1 MRRVCSDDSVLRAVG
16 RMEKQEAE
24 RWLRRH
30 LSPAVRPQL
39 QEPWVLDIDTTVKPV
54 YGHQEGA
61 EIGCNPLRK
70 GRPSMAI
77 HTYQMGVTRLVLEVD
92 VEAGNRNHSK
102 YGLPGLGRLLEELRE
117 EVGVEVSQRSGS
129 RVLLKK
135 EVDRMVVHRPH
146 PEKETGRATVRDIAA
161 FLESIGVSP

>member
-1 MRRVCSDDSVLRAVG
+1 
-16 RMEKQEAE
+16 MEKQEAE

-30 LSPAVRPQL
+30 LSQEVRPL
-39 QEPWVLDIDTTVKPV
+39 LREPWVLDIDTTVKLV

-61 EIGCNPLRK
+61 EIGCNPLPK

-92 VEAGNRNHSK
+92 VEAGNRDHSK
-102 YGLPGLGRLLEELRE
+102 SGSPGLGRLRE

-146 PEKETGRATVRDIAA
+146 PEKETGRATVRDIPA